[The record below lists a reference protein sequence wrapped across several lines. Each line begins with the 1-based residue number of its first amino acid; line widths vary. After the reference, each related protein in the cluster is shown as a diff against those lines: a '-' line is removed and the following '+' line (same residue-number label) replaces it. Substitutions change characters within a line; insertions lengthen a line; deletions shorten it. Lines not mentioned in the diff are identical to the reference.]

1 MFSTMSRHLLLFLAC
16 VFLPLGSRADSIRS
30 WVDDDGVV
38 HFSNVKKGDR
48 SSAKY
53 FPTKEGGVRVV
64 LEGGKERPSAQ
75 GRVAQKRFRPRKT
88 EAYDT
93 ILEEACAR
101 YRIPVPFARAIA
113 AAESNFDPKAVSHAG
128 AMGLMQLMPATA
140 VSMYVEDAFDPREN
154 IFGGV
159 RYLRVLTNQFEG
171 DLVKVIAA
179 YNAGPEAVRRAGGV
193 PNYQETKTYVQRVL
207 QLYQEYREQEARDG
221 GSHGR

>member
-1 MFSTMSRHLLLFLAC
+1 MSRSLLLLLAC
-16 VFLPLGSRADSIRS
+16 LLLPLGSRADSIRR
-30 WVDDDGVV
+30 WVDEDGVV
-38 HFSNVKKGDR
+38 HFSNVKPGDR

-53 FPTKEGGVRVV
+53 VPTGDGGVRVV
-64 LEGGKERPSAQ
+64 LEGSSRATPKAQ
-75 GRVAQKRFRPRKT
+75 ARTAPKRFRPRKT
-88 EAYDT
+88 DAYDA

-101 YRIPVPFARAIA
+101 YRIPVAFARAIA

-140 VSMYVEDAFDPREN
+140 VAMYVEDAFDPREN

-159 RYLRVLTNQFEG
+159 RYLRVLTNQFDG

-193 PNYQETKTYVQRVL
+193 PNYRETQTYVQRVL

-221 GSHGR
+221 GSNGR

>member
-1 MFSTMSRHLLLFLAC
+1 MSRLLLLIVAC
-16 VFLPLGSRADSIRS
+16 LLLPLGSRADSIRS
-30 WVDDDGVV
+30 WVDEDGVV

-53 FPTKEGGVRVV
+53 VPTRDGGVRVV
-64 LEGGKERPSAQ
+64 IDGAKERQQAQ
-75 GRVAQKRFRPRKT
+75 GRAAPKKFRPRKT
-88 EAYDT
+88 EAYDS

-159 RYLRVLTNQFEG
+159 RYLRVLTNQFDG

-193 PNYQETKTYVQRVL
+193 PNYQETQTYVKRVV

-221 GSHGR
+221 GSRGG